1 VTTELTPTKG
11 MRALSAII
19 IGMESEGETKVKYK
33 ESGDIWCE
41 APDPKPIQNVTYLRN
56 YEATDL

>member
-1 VTTELTPTKG
+1 
-11 MRALSAII
+11 
-19 IGMESEGETKVKYK
+19 MESEGETKVKYK